1 MFEINRMTART
12 CSMLGQR
19 GSIFGLAALDAAKE
33 DDKFVLLPAD
43 LATLSGMD
51 RYIKTY
57 PDQFILWN
65 VKAVNAFKALDIKV
79 RG

>member
-33 DDKFVLLPAD
+33 DDKFILLTAD
-43 LATLSGMD
+43 LATLSGK
-51 RYIKTY
+51 IWVCI
-57 PDQFILWN
+57 P
-65 VKAVNAFKALDIKV
+65 
-79 RG
+79 